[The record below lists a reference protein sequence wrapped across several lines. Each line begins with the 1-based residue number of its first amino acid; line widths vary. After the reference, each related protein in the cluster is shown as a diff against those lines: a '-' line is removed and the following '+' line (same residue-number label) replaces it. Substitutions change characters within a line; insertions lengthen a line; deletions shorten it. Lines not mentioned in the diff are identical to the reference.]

1 MGISNFLRSTC
12 ARPQRQPLQSGENS
26 RGGAYNR
33 DMGET
38 IRSQAQTAKGEFSLG
53 GALGARAGKT
63 YRLLR
68 GTPGRNKRLLRG
80 VQAGVTG
87 FAAPMRKV
95 LHVLFLEV
103 SGLVFLF
110 ISLGVVSAFLRE
122 YRKYAMHEVGV
133 ERIIVTAALGAMFL
147 YFAVSSFWRAR
158 RRRFKA

>member
-1 MGISNFLRSTC
+1 MGLTI
-12 ARPQRQPLQSGENS
+12 
-26 RGGAYNR
+26 R

-53 GALGARAGKT
+53 GALGARAGT
-63 YRLLR
+63 AYRILR
-68 GTPGRNKRLLRG
+68 GTPERNKRLLRG
-80 VQAGVTG
+80 VQSGVSG
-87 FAAPMRKV
+87 FAGPLRKV

-103 SGLVFLF
+103 SGLVFLL

-133 ERIIVTAALGAMFL
+133 ERLVVTAAIGAMFL
-147 YFAVSSFWRAR
+147 YFAASSFWRAR